1 MQRGGKTLQIFPA
14 VTDEILK
21 ADLSIEVSTLLP
33 LHEFSTS
40 GVTELTMF
48 WILLSRVCSSS
59 QSVIRFYWCIGDSH
73 SCKDPACRHV

>member
-14 VTDEILK
+14 VTDKILK

-40 GVTELTMF
+40 SVTELAMF
-48 WILLSRVCSSS
+48 WILLSRVCCSS
-59 QSVIRFYWCIGDSH
+59 QSVIRFYWCIRDSH
-73 SCKDPACRHV
+73 SCKDPL